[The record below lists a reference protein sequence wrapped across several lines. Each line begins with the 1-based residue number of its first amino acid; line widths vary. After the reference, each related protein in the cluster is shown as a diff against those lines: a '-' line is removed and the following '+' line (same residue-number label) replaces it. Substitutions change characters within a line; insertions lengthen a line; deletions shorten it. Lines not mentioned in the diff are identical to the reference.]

1 MYAQQHN
8 KQRGFG
14 TRQALLL
21 LTLAGLAAVFCLQK
35 YNDFV
40 TQTRVS
46 EAIHLATASKLR
58 VSEFYTLSARFPEND
73 AEKASVTTKF
83 LTPPDYVSEI
93 VVEQAG
99 DEHDLMVKVYFKDG
113 ILDDFNGE
121 RPFVYMAANLADHRN
136 RSLQWNCGAH
146 GVDAGLLPGDCKS

>member
-1 MYAQQHN
+1 MYAHLQKN
-8 KQRGFG
+8 QRGFG

-21 LTLAGLAAVFCLQK
+21 LTLAGLATVFCIQK

-46 EAIHLATASKLR
+46 EAIYLATESKLR
-58 VSEFYTLSARFPEND
+58 VSEFYTLSARFPENA
-73 AEKASVTTKF
+73 AEKASVTTKV

-93 VVEQAG
+93 VIEETG
-99 DEHDLMVKVYFKDG
+99 DEHDVMVKVYFKDG

-121 RPFVYMAANLADHRN
+121 RPFVYMAANLSDRRN

-146 GVDAGLLPGDCKS
+146 GVDAGLLPGDCRS